1 MSEPSKATNLTPPI
15 RSIAAEASSI
25 IQADGTTATKRK
37 ANLKPAKGRIR
48 ERSPSSSSSNSMSS
62 SLSSSTRHSV
72 NQHTDDDDDDYSSNE
87 DPNPELAQL
96 ELRFQTLRRL
106 SKEKH
111 SQMILFN

>member
-72 NQHTDDDDDDYSSNE
+72 NQHTDDDDDFSSNE
-87 DPNPELAQL
+87 DSNPELSQFQL
-96 ELRFQTLRRL
+96 RIQTLRRL
-106 SKEKH
+106 SKKKH